1 MADLKDILT
10 EIDSIRAEID
20 NHDSEPEALTRLG
33 MTLANLNVD
42 IALVIPGLHALSTQ
56 VEIDIYLEKRAEP
69 GSKVGDAQISGKNAK
84 VQPRK
89 DYELAKAVS
98 KSIDRLLSTVTRR
111 LEYLGEE
118 NRRTDLKDGRV
129 VKREFKRPPAGESKP
144 SPRHETAVITAE
156 PTLEELKQQIATKLK
171 GKVKTK
177 EEMEDL
183 LIPII
188 GVTVISTIEEAELV
202 LEAIN

>member
-1 MADLKDILT
+1 MLAT
-10 EIDSIRAEID
+10 G
-20 NHDSEPEALTRLG
+20 RL
-33 MTLANLNVD
+33 AWP
-42 IALVIPGLHALSTQ
+42 ALVADTAGVPAMVPAGTA
-56 VEIDIYLEKRAEP
+56 A
-69 GSKVGDAQISGKNAK
+69 N
-84 VQPRK
+84 QP
-89 DYELAKAVS
+89 
-98 KSIDRLLSTVTRR
+98 
-111 LEYLGEE
+111 
-118 NRRTDLKDGRV
+118 GRV

-188 GVTVISTIEEAELV
+188 GVTVISTVEEAELV
-202 LEAIN
+202 LEAIT